1 MVKTIATVV
10 CGMLLVGATNASA
23 QGITWTDKA
32 FVNFSLGFQPKSQ
45 DVKTDAP
52 PKPLYDE
59 TATTH
64 FEHKIDGGGM
74 WDLTGG
80 YFVRKNIGAAVSFSG
95 RSKESDATFTSSV
108 PNPAIFDQPRAVT
121 GTVPGLKYSE
131 NWFAILGVYAI
142 PVTDK
147 VDVFLLGGPAVATV
161 KEDVLVDATYAEGAS
176 GPVVTPRVENHKKS
190 FWGAQ
195 FGVDVR
201 YLFTKNIGAGMFLR
215 GSTAS
220 GTLVGDVKPEPGGF
234 QIGFGVRARF

>member
-1 MVKTIATVV
+1 MPCHNPWST
-10 CGMLLVGATNASA
+10 
-23 QGITWTDKA
+23 
-32 FVNFSLGFQPKSQ
+32 FSNLSIVF
-45 DVKTDAP
+45 
-52 PKPLYDE
+52 
-59 TATTH
+59 
-64 FEHKIDGGGM
+64 
-74 WDLTGG
+74 
-80 YFVRKNIGAAVSFSG
+80 
-95 RSKESDATFTSSV
+95 TFTSSV